1 MPLAYDAARRRR
13 RTGPPP
19 PRTSVEAVNDLF
31 EACHSA
37 ILSDVQ
43 NLVTEL
49 GTLSNLN
56 KQANPHKMHHGDFR
70 RKTTLLI
77 VAIRALAS
85 RSKRKDDQLA
95 IVQLLLDA
103 GADPNECVCN
113 HTFPFD
119 EPLEFK
125 QFAETALNVAVYRE
139 DPQLVQALLRA
150 GANPNLV
157 AHNDKATPPLL
168 ALRRDIY
175 SKPVRVKK
183 QAQIIEML
191 LASGADVNLRDGDG
205 ATLLLR
211 LFKPRSH
218 SEAESTPPTAI
229 VRAVLQ
235 AGANPNLG
243 DLTGALPLHYA
254 VALGDPQLVQ
264 LLLQAGANPNAAPP
278 AQTPTEREAHLCNYF
293 HPSYVRKHKRKAL
306 RVEHGVRFP
315 YALPDHAIAK
325 VEHRQLRCFR
335 ETPWQLA
342 TLISYHHKFELDVLG
357 ERAFPICH
365 SALRN
370 ESLLRQNR
378 AWRKLRAFCRLRYQL
393 FNLYELVC
401 TPDRID
407 VAADLA
413 AATDGLYAP

>member
-19 PRTSVEAVNDLF
+19 PRTSIEAVNDLF

-43 NLVTEL
+43 NLVAEL
-49 GTLSNLN
+49 GTLSNVN

-70 RKTTLLI
+70 RKTTLLV

-85 RSKRKDDQLA
+85 RSKREDDKRA

-103 GADPNECVCN
+103 GADPNECVYN

-119 EPLEFK
+119 EPLQFQ

-150 GANPNLV
+150 GANPNLA
-157 AHNDKATPPLL
+157 AHNEKATPPLL
-168 ALRRDIY
+168 ALRRNIH
-175 SKPVRVKK
+175 SEPMRIK
-183 QAQIIEML
+183 QQTQIIEML
-191 LASGADVNLRDGDG
+191 LAAGADINSRDGDG
-205 ATLLLR
+205 ETVLLR
-211 LFKPRSH
+211 LFKPRNH
-218 SEAESTPPTAI
+218 SEAKSTPPTAI

-254 VALGDPQLVQ
+254 VAIGNPALVQ
-264 LLLQAGANPNAAPP
+264 LLLQAGAHPDAAPP
-278 AQTPTEREAHLCNYF
+278 AQTPAEREAHLCNYF

-315 YALPDHAIAK
+315 YALHEHAIAK
-325 VEHRQLRCFR
+325 VEHHDLRCFR

-342 TLISYHHKFELDVLG
+342 TLIAKHQSANLG
-357 ERAFPICH
+357 GWQSRASPLI
-365 SALRN
+365 LNVRRV

-378 AWRKLRAFCRLRYQL
+378 AWRKLRAFCRLRHQL

-407 VAADLA
+407 IAADLA
-413 AATDGLYAP
+413 AATEGLYAP